1 MEQDNQNAEVT
12 AKNLRGVPFQKGD
25 DPRRNMEGRP
35 KGSLSFATALKLEA
49 EKQAGII
56 TLEDG
61 TTKKVSALEL
71 ITRKLV
77 ELGKNGDM
85 QAIKEIADRM
95 DGKAKQSLDHTT
107 DGEKI
112 MFLPSELINKH
123 GITPS
128 TETNSE

>member
-1 MEQDNQNAEVT
+1 MTEET
-12 AKNLRGVPFQKGD
+12 AKNLRGKPFKKGND
-25 DPRRNMEGRP
+25 DRRNMDGRP

-56 TLEDG
+56 KLEDG
-61 TTKKVSALEL
+61 TEKKVSALEL

-95 DGKAKQSLDHTT
+95 DGKARQAVDIDLQGNMSISALDK
-107 DGEKI
+107 EQQE
-112 MFLPSELINKH
+112 ELLKLLK
-123 GITPS
+123 
-128 TETNSE
+128 